1 MRNIRIA
8 AVISVSLVVAVFSSA
23 RGDVTLENAAFKL
36 VLGDDAIAKSLVVKA
51 TGEECLSDAEPTPLF
66 AVTQERPF
74 NNEIKLIHM
83 NKRTTY
89 PACSIQSTA
98 AREGHNYQLS
108 SSAKAAEDKPSTNYH
123 LPTTNYHLL
132 IGFRLAPYK
141 ALVEVAVKPSY
152 MTFKLV
158 DFIVKPEAYGDLKM
172 DTPPVASFR
181 VLQLPVGKR
190 KNFGDWI
197 NAMWDENGAVGVLGT
212 SVETFIDNEEYHRYM
227 LLTADL
233 QRGYRMR
240 GGSAALVAAAT
251 PEAFLGAVGQM
262 EEDFGLPHGVKGR
275 QSPLINASMLRVYDL
290 NPKTVD
296 RYIAV
301 AQKAGIRMMLLY
313 YTCIVNEVA
322 SWGLNGNWDMT
333 DDYPNGLADLKQML
347 DKLKSAA
354 IHPGLHFLHSHVG
367 LKSRYVTPVADHRL
381 NLTRRFT
388 LARSVADG
396 DTEIFV
402 EETPLDAPMFP
413 ACRVLKFDG
422 ELISYE
428 SYTTERPYR
437 FKGIKR
443 GAWATQRESHAKGQ
457 SGGILDISEFW
468 MPQSCYVDERTSLQ
482 DEIADK
488 IAPIYGTGFE
498 FAYFDG
504 SEGVNPPFNYNVPY
518 AQYRVW
524 KKLSPEPI
532 FAEAAA
538 KAHFSWHML
547 GGANAFD
554 IFSPEEFKRKI
565 VEFPLAEAPLMR
577 SNFTRLNFGWWQLYL
592 PDSEGKH
599 GKPTVGTQPDM
610 WEFGTSRA
618 AAWDCPTTINFQFDV
633 AQKHPR
639 LYDLLEV
646 MRRWEDVRAKNWL
659 TSEQKEML
667 KDPVREHHL
676 YFNEAGG
683 YELVEWKQI
692 PVGGGKLSPGL
703 RAFLF
708 ECGGK
713 RIVAY
718 WHTSGRARYVL
729 ADEAGTEIDAEGLKY
744 FKTDLSA
751 AAVMDVFANSREIK

>member
-1 MRNIRIA
+1 MRIA
-8 AVISVSLVVAVFSSA
+8 TVAAVMSA
-23 RGDVTLENAAFKL
+23 FAALAAAHGDVTFENAAFRL
-36 VLGDDAIAKSLVVKA
+36 TLGDDAVAKSLAVKA
-51 TGEECLSDAEPTPLF
+51 TGEECLSDAGPTPLF
-66 AVTQERPF
+66 SVTQERPF

-89 PACSIQSTA
+89 PAIS
-98 AREGHNYQLS
+98 ARRDGN
-108 SSAKAAEDKPSTNYH
+108 A
-123 LPTTNYHLL
+123 L
-132 IGFRLAPYK
+132 IVGFKLAPYE
-141 ALVEVAVKPSY
+141 AVIEVDVKPSY
-152 MTFKLV
+152 MTFRLV
-158 DFIVKPEAYGDLKM
+158 DFVVKPDGYGNLKM
-172 DTPPVASFR
+172 DVPPIASFR
-181 VLQLPVGKR
+181 MMQLPVAKR

-197 NAMWDENGAVGVLGT
+197 NAMWDDKCAVGVLGT
-212 SVETFIDNEEYHRYM
+212 SVETFIDNEECHGFT
-227 LLTADL
+227 LLTAEL
-233 QRGYRMR
+233 QRGYRLR

-251 PEAFLGAVGQM
+251 PDAFLDAVGRM
-262 EEDFGLPHGVKGR
+262 EEDFGLPHGVKSR
-275 QSPLINASMLRVYDL
+275 QSPLINASMLRVFDF

-301 AQKAGIRMMLLY
+301 AQQAGIRLVLLY
-313 YTCIVNEVA
+313 CSCIVKEID
-322 SWGLNGNWDMT
+322 SWGLNGNYDLL
-333 DDYPNGLADLKQML
+333 DDYPNGLADVAAML
-347 DKLKSAA
+347 VKLKAA
-354 IHPGLHFLHSHVG
+354 GIHPGLHFLHSHVG

-388 LARSVADG
+388 LARSVAEG
-396 DTEIFV
+396 DTELFV
-402 EETPLDAPMFP
+402 EETPLDAPMSP
-413 ACRVLKFDG
+413 SCRVLKFGG

-457 SGGILDISEFW
+457 GGGILDISEFW

-482 DEIADK
+482 DEIAEK
-488 IAPIYGTGFE
+488 IAAIYGAGFE

-538 KAHFSWHML
+538 KTHFGWHML
-547 GGANAFD
+547 AGANAFD
-554 IFSPEEFKRKI
+554 IFAPEEFKRKI

-577 SNFTRLNFGWWQLYL
+577 GNFTRLHFGWWQLYL
-592 PDSEGKH
+592 PDPEGKR
-599 GKPTVGTQPDM
+599 GRPTMGTQPDM
-610 WEFGTSRA
+610 WEFGMSRA
-618 AAWDCPTTINFQFDV
+618 AAWDCPTTINFRFDV

-639 LYDLLEV
+639 LHDLLEV
-646 MRRWEDVRAKNWL
+646 VRRWEDVRATNWL
-659 TSEQKEML
+659 TPEQKEML
-667 KDPVREHHL
+667 RDPVREHHL
-676 YFNEAGG
+676 YLNEAGG

-692 PVGGGKLSPGL
+692 PIGGGKISPGL

-708 ECGGK
+708 EYGGK
-713 RIVAY
+713 RVVAY
-718 WHTSGRARYVL
+718 WHTYGGARYTL
-729 ADEAGTEIDAEGLKY
+729 ADEVGTEIDAEGLKY